1 MKKEEG
7 SVWEKEV
14 QVRNAQ
20 KEYGDISGEL
30 QNISV
35 QEKYKDTVFR
45 MLFGKEE
52 RALSLYNGVNG
63 TDYKDASSLKFN
75 TLENA
80 VFMNVKN
87 DLSFVFASCV
97 NLYEHQSTVPV
108 NMPLRDLFYIAD
120 VWQKEFMDKSIYS
133 NKRIVMP
140 NPNFVVFYNGVK
152 PLPEQMEMKLS
163 DSYLIPTDEPSLELK
178 IRVLN
183 INPGMNEELKE
194 RCPELKQYMQYID
207 KVRRYSKEMELKDAV
222 IKSVEDCIQENILR
236 DFLMEQKAEVIK
248 MSIYEFDEE
257 KEMAII
263 RADERELGREEG
275 ERRITVLYKYL
286 LDDGRT
292 EDLRRAVEDDAYRS
306 ALCKQYSI

>member
-1 MKKEEG
+1 MKKEE
-7 SVWEKEV
+7 S
-14 QVRNAQ
+14 
-20 KEYGDISGEL
+20 
-30 QNISV
+30 SV
-35 QEKYKDTVFR
+35 QEVGVQETGTLIKGAQKKYKDTVFR

-120 VWQKEFMDKSIYS
+120 VWQKEFMNKSIYS
-133 NKRIVMP
+133 NKKTVMP
-140 NPNFVVFYNGVK
+140 NPNFVVFYNGVRT
-152 PLPEQMEMKLS
+152 LPEQMEMKLS
-163 DSYLIPTDEPSLELK
+163 DNYLIPTDEPSLELK
-178 IRVLN
+178 VKVLN

-194 RCPELKQYMQYID
+194 RCPELKQYMQYVD
-207 KVRRYSKEMELKDAV
+207 RVRKYSKEMELKDAV
-222 IKSVEDCIQENILR
+222 IKAVEECIRENILR
-236 DFLMEQKAEVIK
+236 DFLMEQKAEVVR

-257 KEMAII
+257 REMAII
-263 RADERELGREEG
+263 RADERELGREEGREEG

-286 LDDGRT
+286 LDDERT

-306 ALCKQYSI
+306 ALCGEYGI